1 MFENFC
7 EFGHKVFHDGTNHGW
22 EVLESLGSQ
31 ETVSRE
37 TDHGLDP
44 LLMPAQCRTSE
55 HPTRG
60 AGDDVLENVSDD
72 DFGPVWPG

>member
-1 MFENFC
+1 MFENFR
-7 EFGHKVFHDGTNHGW
+7 EFRHKVSHDGTSYGW

-31 ETVSRE
+31 ETVSCK

-55 HPTRG
+55 HATRG
-60 AGDDVLENVSDD
+60 TGDDILENVSDD
-72 DFGPVWPG
+72 NFRPFWPG